1 MFNKRRRS
9 YRKGPPANQIY
20 VPHDQRQLNPDP
32 IPIMTEK
39 QAQFYY
45 KQLKDMGYIPPQIPP
60 PDTDYQI
67 FKIGTIDNTYGIKFQ
82 LNNDQTIR
90 WYASLPPNLN
100 VLDMNNQPIDQKYYD
115 QINNKLAQNGYKI
128 YPGKLLY
135 DPAVYNDMSSGYLEV
150 DGLYNSSSNDTLY
163 TTQIQSGHNH
173 IWTYIHTAY
182 ISTIDGSLAYMIDCD
197 EDTADHVDHVGCV
210 RIANLINKKY
220 INVKAMEIIAVKT

>member
-39 QAQFYY
+39 QAQYYY

-60 PDTDYQI
+60 PETDYQI

-82 LNNDQTIR
+82 LNADQSIR

-100 VLDMNNQPIDQKYYD
+100 VLDINNQPLDQKYYD

-135 DPAVYNDMSSGYLEV
+135 QPALYNDQSSGYVKV
-150 DGLYNSSSNDTLY
+150 DGLYNSDANTTLY
-163 TTQIQSGHNH
+163 SQQVQAGHNTS
-173 IWTYIHTAY
+173 WNYIQTAY
-182 ISTIDGSLAYMIDCD
+182 ISSIAGDLAYMIDCD
-197 EDTADHVDHVGCV
+197 EDGYDNVNHVGCV
-210 RIANLINKKY
+210 RIAHLLNKIY